1 MAGVDPPYVEPI
13 QAIVFDLDG
22 TLITSRHDFPKMR
35 RAIVQMAE
43 LHGVPPG
50 VLHPGET
57 VPATMEAARSALTAR
72 SVSEGTLY
80 RFEADVNRRIDE
92 IEMEALPSVA
102 ARPGAVALLTALSAR
117 SYRLGLLTRSCEEF
131 TRRALVAAGLDPF
144 FAFLR
149 SRSAP
154 GPSKPSPEALEIL
167 LQEMGIPPHE
177 AILVGDH
184 PMDGQTARGARVRFY
199 GVLEDPGAQPIER
212 NLERLKAAGA
222 VAVAQDLPE
231 LARQLGLPKLAKV
244 APATPA
250 E

>member
-1 MAGVDPPYVEPI
+1 MPGIDPPYVEPI
-13 QAIVFDLDG
+13 QAVVFDLDG
-22 TLITSRHDFPKMR
+22 TLITSHHDFPKMR

-50 VLHPGET
+50 QLHPGET

-92 IEMEALPSVA
+92 IEMEALPTVA
-102 ARPGAVALLTALSAR
+102 GRPGAAHLLSQLTKR
-117 SYRLGLLTRSCEEF
+117 GYRLGLLTRSCETF
-131 TRRALVAAGLDPF
+131 ARQALARTELAAF
-144 FAFLR
+144 FPFLR

-154 GPSKPSPEALEIL
+154 GPSKPSPEALELL

-184 PMDGQTARGARVRFY
+184 PMDGETARGARVRFY
-199 GVLEDPGAQPIER
+199 AVLEDPGSLPVER
-212 NLERLKAAGA
+212 NVERLRSAGA
-222 VAVAQDLPE
+222 VAVAEDLDR
-231 LARQLGLPKLAKV
+231 LAGQLGLPPRALPRAT
-244 APATPA
+244 APAK
-250 E
+250 

>member
-1 MAGVDPPYVEPI
+1 MPGVDPPYVEPI

-50 VLHPGET
+50 ALHPGET
-57 VPATMEAARSALTAR
+57 VPGTLEAARSALAAR
-72 SVSEGTLY
+72 AVSEGTLY

-102 ARPGAVALLTALSAR
+102 ARPGAVALLQELTAR
-117 SYRLGLLTRSCEEF
+117 SYRLGLLTRSCEAF
-131 TRRALVAAGLDPF
+131 TRQALRAAGLEPYF
-144 FAFLR
+144 PFLR

-154 GPSKPSPEALEIL
+154 GPAKPSPESLEIL

-177 AILVGDH
+177 AIVVGDH
-184 PMDGQTARGARVRFY
+184 PMDGETARGARVRFY
-199 GVLEDPGAQPIER
+199 GVLEDPGAPPLER
-212 NLERLKAAGA
+212 AAERLKAAGA
-222 VAVAQDLPE
+222 VAVARDLPE
-231 LARQLGLPKLAKV
+231 LARQLGLPKLPG
-244 APATPA
+244 APPPA
-250 E
+250 PNG